1 MDLMELSRYT
11 GDEDKAEE
19 LLRKMGILRTFVSCP
34 FCGGTR
40 FGRVRRYKFK
50 CYGYKK
56 ECGVRMDSIL
66 EGLRTPFAK
75 FLMAV
80 KPYPPLL

>member
-1 MDLMELSRYT
+1 M
-11 GDEDKAEE
+11 
-19 LLRKMGILRTFVSCP
+19 CP
-34 FCGGTR
+34 FCGGGG

-50 CYGYKK
+50 CYGCKK
-56 ECGVRMDSIL
+56 EWGVRRDSML

-80 KPYPPLL
+80 KLFGVGYFCECCGKAAGRFL